1 MLPSADIIRPPV
13 DGYLTAEISAAA
25 LRSNLAQLR
34 SQLAPGVRLCP
45 VIKADAYGHG
55 LGVVLPVLAPLV
67 DGLAVATPSEA
78 VRVRD
83 LRFDRTLLT
92 FFSVLGFMDP
102 GERREAL
109 AELLASEAILTV
121 TSREEADLIAEEA
134 RRHGRRAVVH
144 VKIDTGMARSGVWHE
159 EAGALLARL
168 RRAPDLRLA
177 GAYTHFATAE
187 EDRGFA
193 REQLA
198 RFRAALAAGGGH
210 EDLTLHAANSAAIF
224 ELPESHLDLVRPGL
238 AVYGIR
244 PSPAVGDGSLV
255 PALAL
260 KGRLM
265 QVKTVPAGT
274 GCSYGLTYTFTRPSR
289 VGLVPV
295 GYADGYP
302 FALSDRA
309 TVRLRGRDVPVRGRV
324 TMDQIVV
331 DLTEVPEAAAGDEVE
346 ILSARPADR
355 HSVESLARLA
365 ATIPHEIVTRLGTR
379 VRRVLV
385 E

>member
-1 MLPSADIIRPPV
+1 M

-25 LRSNLAQLR
+25 LRANVAYLR
-34 SQLAPGVRLCP
+34 SLLAPGVRLCP
-45 VIKADAYGHG
+45 VVKADAYGHG
-55 LGVVLPVLAPLV
+55 LAVVLPILAPLV

-83 LRFDRTLLT
+83 LRFDRALLT
-92 FFSVLGFMDP
+92 FFSVLGFMDI

-109 AELLASEAILTV
+109 AALLASEAILTV
-121 TSREEADLIAEEA
+121 TSDEETELVAEEA
-134 RRHGRRAVVH
+134 RRAGRRAIVH
-144 VKIDTGMARSGVWHE
+144 VKIDTGMARSGVWHV
-159 EAGALLARL
+159 EAAGLL
-168 RRAPDLRLA
+168 RRIREHPDLRLT
-177 GAYTHFATAE
+177 GAYTHFATAD
-187 EDRGFA
+187 EDRDFA
-193 REQLA
+193 REQLD
-198 RFRAALAAGGGH
+198 RFHAAVAAGGGR
-210 EDLTLHAANSAAIF
+210 DGLTLHAANSAALL
-224 ELPESHLDLVRPGL
+224 ELPESHLDLVRPGM

-244 PSPAVGDGSLV
+244 PSPLVRDGALT
-255 PALAL
+255 PALSL

-274 GCSYGLTYTFTRPSR
+274 GCSYGLDYTFARDSR

-295 GYADGYP
+295 GYGDGYM

-309 TVRLRGRDVPVRGRV
+309 TVRVRGWDAPLRGRV

-346 ILSARPADR
+346 ILSARPADP
-355 HSVESLARLA
+355 HSAESLARLA
-365 ATIPHEIVTRLGTR
+365 GTIPYELVTRLGPR

-385 E
+385 D